1 MKNILPTFE
10 YELEIAG
17 GDDLIIAGV
26 DEVGRGA
33 LAGPIVAAAVV
44 FDPKEWVDNALQLT
58 TYPILDSKILAEKQR
73 IKMDKIIRKQAMDL
87 AIGQVD
93 VDEIDKHGIGAANIL
108 AFKRALDGL
117 TNCDFALIDGR
128 RFRGFEYGYRCL
140 IKGDSKS
147 ISIAAASIIAKVFRD
162 SLMAK
167 LHKEFEIYNF
177 AKNFGYG
184 TKYHIETIKKH
195 GPSSHHRK
203 SFLKK
208 ISNSNHRLF
217 IEK

>member
-10 YELEIAG
+10 YELEILRG
-17 GDDLIIAGV
+17 GEIVIAGV

-44 FDPKEWVDNALQLT
+44 FDYKIASDLYRSRQIT
-58 TYPILDSKILAEKQR
+58 RISDSKLLTRTQR
-73 IKMDKIIRKQAMDL
+73 EAADKIIRKRASEI
-87 AIGQVD
+87 AIGQVE
-93 VDEIDKHGIGAANIL
+93 VPEIDKFGIGAANVL

-117 TNCDFALIDGR
+117 SKCDFALIDGR

>member
-44 FDPKEWVDNALQLT
+44 FDYKIASDLYRSRQIT
-58 TYPILDSKILAEKQR
+58 RISDSKLLTRTQR
-73 IKMDKIIRKQAMDL
+73 EAADKIIRKRASEI
-87 AIGQVD
+87 AIGQVE
-93 VDEIDKHGIGAANIL
+93 VPEIDKFGIGAANVL

-117 TNCDFALIDGR
+117 SKCDFVLIDGR

>member
-10 YELEIAG
+10 YELEILRG
-17 GDDLIIAGV
+17 GEIVIAGV

-44 FDPKEWVDNALQLT
+44 FENYQKLRPKLRG
-58 TYPILDSKILAEKQR
+58 IRDSKTLTAKQR
-73 IKMDKIIRKQAMDL
+73 EEFDKIIKSFATDFAFGQAMPY
-87 AIGQVD
+87 
-93 VDEIDKHGIGAANIL
+93 EIDKHGIGAANIL

-195 GPSSHHRK
+195 GPSPHHRK

-208 ISNSNHRLF
+208 IYSETQSKKIPLS
-217 IEK
+217 